1 MSLLTKARPPA
12 VRHHSRWQL
21 QPAVRQVTSV
31 HSDSPWRIRRAAS
44 PQLHTRT
51 PCASAKKL
59 GRGFAAAASDNM
71 LLLQSLVDLSQGK
84 YYASSVKDAR
94 QLARVASVVKELFF
108 LSHLWT
114 HDSDHVT
121 CDKAAVDIR
130 SAVKECLDQASKLT
144 YEDREKFIVQMDR
157 HVKVMQSGQD
167 VLEAG
172 RSVVDLEREIDAKLE
187 KVRAEAA
194 RAKAE
199 LQEAEAK
206 AAHYDKCYRDY
217 MESGDDYGERDRNYR
232 KRALE
237 GDADA
242 AFFFARQDA
251 LLAGEVDARFEAIE
265 MDMSLFE

>member
-1 MSLLTKARPPA
+1 M
-12 VRHHSRWQL
+12 
-21 QPAVRQVTSV
+21 
-31 HSDSPWRIRRAAS
+31 I
-44 PQLHTRT
+44 
-51 PCASAKKL
+51 
-59 GRGFAAAASDNM
+59 
-71 LLLQSLVDLSQGK
+71 LLQILVDLSQGK
-84 YYASSVKDAR
+84 YDASSVKDKR

-114 HDSDHVT
+114 YDSDHVT

-130 SAVKECLDQASKLT
+130 GAVKECLDQASKLT

-167 VLEAG
+167 VLEVG
-172 RSVVDLEREIDAKLE
+172 RSVVDLEREIDAELE

-251 LLAGEVDARFEAIE
+251 LLAGEADARFEAIE

>member
-1 MSLLTKARPPA
+1 
-12 VRHHSRWQL
+12 
-21 QPAVRQVTSV
+21 
-31 HSDSPWRIRRAAS
+31 
-44 PQLHTRT
+44 
-51 PCASAKKL
+51 
-59 GRGFAAAASDNM
+59 M
-71 LLLQSLVDLSQGK
+71 LLLQLLVDLSQGK
-84 YYASSVKDAR
+84 YDASSVKDKQ

-114 HDSDHVT
+114 YDSDHVT

-130 SAVKECLDQASKLT
+130 STVKECLDQASKLK
-144 YEDREKFIVQMDR
+144 YEDREKFVVQMDR

-172 RSVVDLEREIDAKLE
+172 RSVVDLERELDAKLE
-187 KVRAEAA
+187 ILRAEAA

-206 AAHYDKCYRDY
+206 AAHYDKCYREY
-217 MESGDDYGERDRNYR
+217 MESGNDYGERDQNYR

-251 LLAGEVDARFEAIE
+251 ILAGEADARFEAIE